1 MLRDK
6 EKLQCCIFHTL
17 QDERFYKA
25 RKNIPK
31 KTLKK
36 NREDSFEVQLNK
48 NSEGLV
54 TVVVH
59 AMKNV

>member
-1 MLRDK
+1 MLHLFIHCRVK
-6 EKLQCCIFHTL
+6 GFTKQEKH
-17 QDERFYKA
+17 
-25 RKNIPK
+25 IPK

>member
-1 MLRDK
+1 MHLFIHCRMK
-6 EKLQCCIFHTL
+6 GFAKQE
-17 QDERFYKA
+17 
-25 RKNIPK
+25 KNIQKK

-36 NREDSFEVQLNK
+36 NREDSFEVQLNT

-59 AMKNV
+59 AMRNV

>member
-1 MLRDK
+1 MK
-6 EKLQCCIFHTL
+6 GFTKQEKH
-17 QDERFYKA
+17 
-25 RKNIPK
+25 IPK
-31 KTLKK
+31 KILKK